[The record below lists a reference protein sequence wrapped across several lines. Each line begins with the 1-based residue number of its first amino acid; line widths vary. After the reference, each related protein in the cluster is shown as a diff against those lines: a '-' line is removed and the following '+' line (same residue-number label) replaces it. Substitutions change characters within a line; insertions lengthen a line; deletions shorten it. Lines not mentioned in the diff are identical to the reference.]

1 MSTSERVDG
10 TVSEAEICDEPAVIG
25 YGGEVNDEEQC
36 PRPPPPPGLDG
47 EGNKRRRTASL
58 DGGGL
63 NMEIAGV
70 REEVEKWKK
79 TSDSK
84 DKTITELREEVEKG
98 KKISDSKDKEIA
110 GLRGCMKKD
119 KAGLQVNAFCLLV

>member
-36 PRPPPPPGLDG
+36 PRPPPGLDG
-47 EGNKRRRTASL
+47 EGNKRRRMASM
-58 DGGGL
+58 DGGDL
-63 NMEIAGV
+63 NMEIARM

-110 GLRGCMKKD
+110 GLRGYMKKD